1 MAGLF
6 CTKKPEPVVT
16 LIVLYVVTFVVFLG
30 LDYFGLSY
38 LIKPVFQRDIGPLL
52 LESFRIGPAL
62 LFYAFYVAV
71 LLWFVSWPA
80 MTQDKSLVW
89 VLGNAALIGA
99 MGYGTYEFT
108 SLAVMKDWT
117 WSMVL
122 TDFTWGTTLT
132 AVSATAGVMLARLF
146 T

>member
-1 MAGLF
+1 MTL
-6 CTKKPEPVVT
+6 VT
-16 LIVLYVVTFVVFLG
+16 LYVTTFVLFLG

-52 LESFRIGPAL
+52 LDQFRLLPAVV
-62 LFYAFYVAV
+62 FYAFYIGV

-80 MTQDKSLVW
+80 VAEDRSLWW
-89 VLGNAALIGA
+89 VLANGALIGA

-108 SLAVMKDWT
+108 NLATLKDWT
-117 WSMVL
+117 PQMVA
-122 TDFTWGTTLT
+122 TDFTWGTALS
-132 AVSATAGVMLARLF
+132 AVSAAGGVWITRLL